1 LETLFIYDE
10 KLNEGVTLSKKT
22 ILSGIQPS
30 GNLCLGN
37 YLGALKNW
45 NTLQHEYQSIF
56 LVVDM
61 HALTIEQ
68 IPHELRSR
76 CMSFTA
82 QYMACGIDPDVSTI
96 VIQSHVP
103 YHAELMWV
111 LNSITYMGELKR
123 MTQFK
128 DKSKNIKNINV
139 GLFTYPVLMAAD
151 ILLYQ
156 ADLVPV
162 GADQKQHLELA
173 RDLAGRF
180 NTKYSKTFKI
190 PEAYIGKQGSRI
202 MSLQDP
208 SSKMSKSDKNLNN
221 IISLLDEPK
230 TIIKKINSSVTDS
243 GNEIKSSTDKP
254 GIKNLLNIYALL
266 TDMKVK
272 EIESKYIG
280 KMYSVF
286 KKDLSEIIV
295 ESLSPIRI
303 KYNDLINNKDYLNE
317 VLNKGQNTS
326 NHIAMKCLSKVYR
339 KIGFVKK

>member
-1 LETLFIYDE
+1 
-10 KLNEGVTLSKKT
+10 LSKKT

-45 NTLQHEYQSIF
+45 QMLQHDYNSIF

-61 HALTIEQ
+61 HALTVDQ
-68 IPHELRSR
+68 VPHELRDR

-82 QYMACGIDPDVSTI
+82 QYIACGIDPSISTI

-111 LNSITYMGELKR
+111 LNSITYMGELNR

-128 DKSKNIKNINV
+128 DKSKNKKNINV
-139 GLFTYPVLMAAD
+139 GLFTYPVLMASD

-156 ADLVPV
+156 SDLVPV

-180 NTKYSKTFKI
+180 NTKYSETFKI
-190 PEAYIGKQGSRI
+190 PEPYIGDKGSRI

-208 SSKMSKSDKNLNN
+208 ASKMSKSDKNINN
-221 IISLLDEPK
+221 IISLLDGPK

-243 GNEIKSSTDKP
+243 GNEVRSSIDKP
-254 GIKNLLNIYALL
+254 GIKNLLNIYSLL
-266 TDMKVK
+266 S
-272 EIESKYIG
+272 EIDISTIEEKYIG

-286 KKDLSEIIV
+286 KSDLSEIIIDTLV
-295 ESLSPIRI
+295 PIQK

-317 VLNKGQNTS
+317 ILTQGQKTS
-326 NHIAMKCLSKVYR
+326 NHLAMKTMSKVYR
-339 KIGFVKK
+339 KIGFIKK